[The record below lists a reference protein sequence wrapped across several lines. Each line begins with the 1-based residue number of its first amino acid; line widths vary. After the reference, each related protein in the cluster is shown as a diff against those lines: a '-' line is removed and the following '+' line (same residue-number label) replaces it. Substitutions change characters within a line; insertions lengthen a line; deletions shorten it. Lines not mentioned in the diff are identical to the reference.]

1 MCFLK
6 RRNFHFS
13 LGTFTF
19 INFLVM
25 LAALILSLVMIIS
38 GSKQLHDADNNW
50 YGKAG
55 DSLWCA
61 IGAVVSLLIATL
73 FFGGGGF
80 CHRKSNKKVD
90 TVVTETKV
98 QVAPV
103 PYPHDTKQQYVTSA
117 TSIPHDQYQP
127 DIKYAQQMPQ
137 GQTQTYDVAH
147 PSYPELP
154 TTEPYTDG
162 TKHVY
167 VSGQTGQIVD
177 PYTGSPIVYPD
188 QTVQRTV
195 ETQSPLLNA
204 TTATSQ
210 GQVPNATDTTN
221 TATTNVTRNM
231 SASEDKTVYIP
242 TEQGP
247 VPVNPNAVSGN
258 LQTVDS
264 SGNPIVK
271 P

>member
-1 MCFLK
+1 
-6 RRNFHFS
+6 
-13 LGTFTF
+13 
-19 INFLVM
+19 M

-50 YGKAG
+50 FGKAG

-73 FFGGGGF
+73 FFGGGGC
-80 CHRKSNKKVD
+80 CHKRSNKKVD
-90 TVVTETKV
+90 TVAPETKV
-98 QVAPV
+98 QAAPV
-103 PYPHDTKQQYVTSA
+103 PYPQDTKQQYVTSA
-117 TSIPHDQYQP
+117 TYIPHDQYQP

-137 GQTQTYDVAH
+137 GQTQTYYVAH
-147 PSYPELP
+147 PSYPKLP
-154 TTEPYTDG
+154 VEPYADG

-167 VSGQTGQIVD
+167 VSGQTGQTVD
-177 PYTGSPIVYPD
+177 PYTGSPIVTNNQHVYQD
-188 QTVQRTV
+188 QTVQRAV
-195 ETQSPLLNA
+195 ETQSPRLN
-204 TTATSQ
+204 TTTVTSQ

-221 TATTNVTRNM
+221 TATANVTRNI
-231 SASEDKTVYIP
+231 SASGDKTIYIP
-242 TEQGP
+242 TDQGP
-247 VPVNPNAVSGN
+247 VPVDPNAVSSN